1 MWRDPI
7 LLLSLDAVKRSIMK
21 TSVAGLLLIC
31 AVLLG
36 SWRASAA
43 DLAISIPIQLTHAQN
58 LDPSPSPD
66 GKKLVFISVISGK
79 EQLFTMDADGKNI
92 GQLTRDDAD
101 HEDPA
106 WSPDGKKIV
115 FVMITKERTS
125 IAVLNADGSNVDLLT
140 PNEHNTIHPN
150 WSADSKQVIFC
161 TNDDLAPPKKNKAQI
176 NVVDLATKNITPL
189 ITGGINTYGSWSPDM
204 KQIVFRKI
212 IGDGN
217 SEVFVAN
224 ADGSN
229 ERNLT
234 NNPFFDGWP
243 AWSPDGKKIVFAS
256 NRRSHGYQIFVM
268 DADGG
273 NVRLI
278 ANTEGRGTAP
288 RWSPD
293 GKTIYF
299 TNCVE
304 KDYGTDC
311 EILMAN
317 SEPQPLKTN

>member
-1 MWRDPI
+1 MI
-7 LLLSLDAVKRSIMK
+7 TKV
-21 TSVAGLLLIC
+21 TS
-31 AVLLG
+31 LLG
-36 SWRASAA
+36 SWVVLLGAWQASAA
-43 DLAISIPIQLTHAQN
+43 DLEISIPIQITHAQN
-58 LDPSPSPD
+58 FDASPSPD
-66 GKKLVFISVISGK
+66 GKKLVFISMLSGK

-92 GQLTRDDAD
+92 AQLTRDDAD

-106 WSPDGKKIV
+106 WSPDGKKIA

-125 IAVLNADGSNVDLLT
+125 IAVMNADGSNVEVLT
-140 PNEHNTIHPN
+140 PKEHNTIHPN
-150 WSADSKQVIFC
+150 WSADSKQVIYC
-161 TNDDLAPPKKNKAQI
+161 TNDDVAPPKKNEAQI
-176 NVVDLATKNITPL
+176 NVVDLATKKITPV

-204 KQIVFRKI
+204 KQIAFRKI
-212 IGDGN
+212 IGEEN

-229 ERNLT
+229 QRNLT

-243 AWSPDGKKIVFAS
+243 AWSPDGKKIAFAS

-268 DADGG
+268 DADGA

-293 GKTIYF
+293 GKMIYF

-311 EILMAN
+311 EILIVR
-317 SEPQPLKTN
+317 SEPQPIKAN

>member
-1 MWRDPI
+1 
-7 LLLSLDAVKRSIMK
+7 
-21 TSVAGLLLIC
+21 
-31 AVLLG
+31 
-36 SWRASAA
+36 
-43 DLAISIPIQLTHAQN
+43 
-58 LDPSPSPD
+58 
-66 GKKLVFISVISGK
+66 
-79 EQLFTMDADGKNI
+79 
-92 GQLTRDDAD
+92 
-101 HEDPA
+101 
-106 WSPDGKKIV
+106 
-115 FVMITKERTS
+115 MITKERTS
-125 IAVLNADGSNVDLLT
+125 IAVMNADGSNVDLLT
-140 PNEHNTIHPN
+140 PKEHNTIHPN
-150 WSADSKQVIFC
+150 WSADSKQVIYC
-161 TNDDLAPPKKNKAQI
+161 TNDDLAPPKKNEAQI
-176 NVVDLATKNITPL
+176 NAVDLATKKITPV

-204 KQIVFRKI
+204 NQIAFRKI

-229 ERNLT
+229 PRNLT

-243 AWSPDGKKIVFAS
+243 AWSPDGRKIAFAS
-256 NRRSHGYQIFVM
+256 NRRGHGYQIFVM

-311 EILMAN
+311 EILMAG
-317 SEPQPLKTN
+317 SEPKPIGK

>member
-1 MWRDPI
+1 MR
-7 LLLSLDAVKRSIMK
+7 AVQ
-21 TSVAGLLLIC
+21 
-31 AVLLG
+31 
-36 SWRASAA
+36 ASAA
-43 DLAISIPIQLTHAQN
+43 DLEISIPIQITHAQN
-58 LDPSPSPD
+58 FDPTPSPD
-66 GKKLVFISVISGK
+66 GKKLIFISLISGK

-92 GQLTRDDAD
+92 VQLTRDDAD

-106 WSPDGKKIV
+106 WSPDGKKI
-115 FVMITKERTS
+115 E
-125 IAVLNADGSNVDLLT
+125 
-140 PNEHNTIHPN
+140 
-150 WSADSKQVIFC
+150 
-161 TNDDLAPPKKNKAQI
+161 AQI
-176 NVVDLATKNITPL
+176 NVVDLATKKVTPV

-204 KQIVFRKI
+204 KQIAFRKI
-212 IGDGN
+212 IGEEN

-229 ERNLT
+229 LRNLT

-243 AWSPDGKKIVFAS
+243 AWSPDGRKIAFAS
-256 NRRSHGYQIFVM
+256 NRRGHGYQIFVM
-268 DADGG
+268 DADGA
-273 NVRLI
+273 NPHLI

-311 EILMAN
+311 EILMAR
-317 SEPQPLKTN
+317 SEPQPLKAN